1 MPNPKR
7 RPSDLNIWRPIE
19 WPDPEAA
26 PIPRGPDGD
35 RFDLPQVE
43 EFEDV
48 NWIDEEMFDE
58 DDPPPEVEA
67 PPPVDPL
74 ANLDRLVN
82 FDELAPFANVPQP
95 QPRGLK
101 LKLQPKFPGNP
112 EKPANMVD
120 VPSNRAELR
129 KFFLPYENSE
139 ELNLRLA
146 HSVIMYNN
154 KAWEVREGNVR
165 RKHQLFNLF
174 VIDSEGTG
182 EHLYIDLQQPSTLPD
197 LRNPAPRFFFIGRDL
212 AYMFR
217 HPARIY
223 KQGLNAN
230 NCHYC
235 VLDSGEERVF
245 DGNRMIMKALDQPTV
260 GTWTPKLSQLLQQD
274 YSAVLSKTVGVTIKG
289 VYYKGRKLGKLD
301 EDRVIPDDP
310 QDAKMP
316 WIQSELQQVGLRI

>member
-1 MPNPKR
+1 MPNPNR
-7 RPSDLNIWRPIE
+7 RPINVNLWRIQNDQREQP
-19 WPDPEAA
+19 PV
-26 PIPRGPDGD
+26 D
-35 RFDLPQVE
+35 RVE
-43 EFEDV
+43 DEG
-48 NWIDEEMFDE
+48 NWINPEFDVFDV
-58 DDPPPEVEA
+58 DDPAPEVEA
-67 PPPVDPL
+67 HPPEDIINREL
-74 ANLDRLVN
+74 ERLRRLN
-82 FDELAPFANVPQP
+82 IDELEMPPLKRRA
-95 QPRGLK
+95 GLK
-101 LKLQPKFPGNP
+101 LQLQPNDP
-112 EKPANMVD
+112 EKPIEMVD

-139 ELNLRLA
+139 ELNLRLS

-174 VIDSEGTG
+174 VINSEGTG
-182 EHLYIDLQQPSTLPD
+182 EHLYIDLRQPSTLPD
-197 LRNPAPRFFFIGRDL
+197 LRSPAPRFFFIGRDL

-245 DGNRMIMKALDQPTV
+245 DGNRMIMKALDQPTA
-260 GTWTPKLSQLLQQD
+260 GTWTQRLSQLLQQD
-274 YSAVLSKTVGVTIKG
+274 YSAALSKAVGVTRKG